1 MGKRK
6 IKKEEED
13 DVKPKK
19 GKKIKKEKEEDDGK
33 KKRFKMSKEEFE
45 EGLNQLSEFEVGAED
60 YKVITQAEELKEA
73 RETNKVWYP
82 IVSLMHDTY
91 QADLTFHNVGEG
103 RKKEYVQA
111 IFTIINV
118 NTRFGYAQPMPYK
131 SKEIQN
137 DAWTDTKTEN
147 KTRRVY
153 ESHPKRATTL
163 AFVKALIW
171 LYGKGKRVKRLFLDG
186 GGEFAEFKAFG
197 ENPMNWIRENTTWY
211 RGGGIPKWADQKGTK
226 ISLSKNI
233 KSKPSNDDFFGKEF
247 FLEPIKVL
255 VFKPKEGTKR
265 RLAIVERFNR
275 TVKDIYQNASIAD
288 QNYRESQWEQYANR
302 VAWQYNRTPH
312 TGLIKMMRKIFS
324 KEDVKE
330 YKLNKMSPAAVTKSH
345 ERGIILEKL
354 SQTRVVDNFFADPQR
369 RIQIGDKV
377 KYKITDPDDVNKN
390 VEYRNVFAKAY
401 YGWSKSV
408 FTVKRTTRSS
418 VNTSLPTRTYILMNS
433 KRQELERRFLPH
445 ELKIVNS
452 GKKKK
457 VEGER
462 VSERVIDQKI
472 KAAGK
477 KIEEDHVGIEVTS
490 ARNKENLDNM
500 VWKKQSSVK
509 KEELQN
515 VKKEKLRR
523 SARIKKES

>member
-19 GKKIKKEKEEDDGK
+19 GKKIKKEKEEDDVK
-33 KKRFKMSKEEFE
+33 KIRFKMSKEDFE
-45 EGLNQLSEFEVGAED
+45 EGLNQLAEFEVGAED
-60 YKVITQAEELKEA
+60 YKIIEQAEELKEA

-91 QADLTFHNVGEG
+91 QADLTFHNVGAGG
-103 RKKEYVQA
+103 RKEFVQA

-131 SKEIQN
+131 TKPKKNE
-137 DAWTDTKTEN
+137 AWSGTKTEN
-147 KTRRVY
+147 ETQRVY

-197 ENPMNWIRENTTWY
+197 ENPMKWIRENTTWY
-211 RGGGIPKWADQKGTK
+211 RGGGIPKWAEQKGTK
-226 ISLSKNI
+226 MSLPKNI

-288 QNYRESQWEQYANR
+288 QNYRESRWEQYANR
-302 VAWQYNRTPH
+302 VAWQYNRTSH
-312 TGLIKMMRKIFS
+312 TGLIKIMRKIFP

-330 YKLNKMSPAAVTKSH
+330 YKLNKMSPAGVTKNH
-345 ERGIILEKL
+345 ERHIILGKL
-354 SQTRVVDNFFADPQR
+354 SQTRRADNFFAEPER

-377 KYKITDPDDVNKN
+377 KYKITDPEDVNKN

-401 YGWSKSV
+401 YGWSKMV
-408 FTVKRTTRSS
+408 FTVKRKTRSS
-418 VNTSLPTRTYILMNS
+418 VNTSVPTRTYILMNS

-445 ELKIVNS
+445 ELKIVDS

-457 VEGER
+457 VKGER
-462 VSERVIDQKI
+462 VSDRVIDQKI
-472 KAAGK
+472 KTAGK

-490 ARNKENLDNM
+490 AREKENLDNM
-500 VWKKQSSVK
+500 KWKKQTSVK
-509 KEELQN
+509 KEEL
-515 VKKEKLRR
+515 RR
-523 SARIKKES
+523 TERPKKES